1 LQKTFDCANLELY
14 HGSAAFNLTQYPEW
28 DSMLWELVALPNQVL
43 TVHAKRRGRGH
54 GGWSKDNPYLEE
66 QRFVEFDIDIE
77 PPALAQRILSVREQI
92 AREWTSDL
100 ETLRVANEMILDS
113 YHAFQAH
120 QRFSETASSSTSSSS
135 KTRDKVDRVPPQPQE
150 EDPENLG
157 AVDPLT
163 APYYYSSSAAY
174 DKNFKAYDRTAMMV
188 LGNNIVHDGHSSS
201 AYRAGSFDLLGLLAT
216 QESVHRILKLYHTKR
231 QQQQPRRRG
240 STQRQRVTKD
250 DEDDNDDDDDEVDAT
265 RDYQSSAEWLHQF
278 YVARL
283 STHFDG
289 NQEYGRADDFLE
301 ELLLSPPSVKVTAR
315 TGELGLIDPLRMAE
329 DIIAMRSQ
337 VAMDW
342 KETVRVAPM
351 DHTELRNMCLALRM
365 MGQTNKREQQSLQ
378 PKLPLTSTSATSSAL
393 EETTTTTSSS
403 TGAGAPQHMEEFQ

>member
-1 LQKTFDCANLELY
+1 VVHFVVQKTLDCANLELY

-28 DSMLWELVALPNQVL
+28 DSMLWELVALPTQVL

-54 GGWSKDNPYLEE
+54 GGWSKDNPYLQE
-66 QRFVEFDIDIE
+66 RFVEFDIDIE

-113 YHAFQAH
+113 YHAFQAQ
-120 QRFSETASSSTSSSS
+120 QRRSETS
-135 KTRDKVDRVPPQPQE
+135 KTSQQDGNDQD
-150 EDPENLG
+150 DPENLG
-157 AVDPLT
+157 SIDQLT
-163 APYYYSSSAAY
+163 APYTSSAY

-216 QESVHRILKLYHTKR
+216 QESVHRILKMYHTKR
-231 QQQQPRRRG
+231 QPRNKQR
-240 STQRQRVTKD
+240 RQRVA
-250 DEDDNDDDDDEVDAT
+250 EDDDDEEGDNEVDST

-283 STHFDG
+283 ATHFDG

-301 ELLLSPPSVKVTAR
+301 ELLLSPPSVKLTAR

-342 KETVRVAPM
+342 KETVSRVATT

-365 MGQTNKREQQSLQ
+365 MGQTNKREQQLLQ
-378 PKLPLTSTSATSSAL
+378 PKLPLTSTSATSSAM
-393 EETTTTTSSS
+393 EETSTTTS
-403 TGAGAPQHMEEFQ
+403 TGTGTTPQHMEEFQ

>member
-1 LQKTFDCANLELY
+1 
-14 HGSAAFNLTQYPEW
+14 
-28 DSMLWELVALPNQVL
+28 MLWELVALPTQVL
-43 TVHAKRRGRGH
+43 VVHAKRRGRGH

-66 QRFVEFDIDIE
+66 RFVEFEVDIE
-77 PPALAQRILSVREQI
+77 PPALCQRILSVREQI

-113 YHAFQAH
+113 YHAFQAQ
-120 QRFSETASSSTSSSS
+120 QRKSELGNTKKDHSEL
-135 KTRDKVDRVPPQPQE
+135 D
-150 EDPENLG
+150 DPENLG
-157 AVDPLT
+157 TIDQLT
-163 APYYYSSSAAY
+163 APYTSSAAY

-201 AYRAGSFDLLGLLAT
+201 AYRSGSFDLLGLLAT

-231 QQQQPRRRG
+231 QPRHLR
-240 STQRQRVTKD
+240 RQRVANDD
-250 DEDDNDDDDDEVDAT
+250 DEDDDDDDEEDAT

-283 STHFDG
+283 ATHFDG

-301 ELLLSPPSVKVTAR
+301 ELLLSPPSVKLRAR

-342 KETVRVAPM
+342 KEIVRVAPT

-365 MGQTNKREQQSLQ
+365 MGQTNKREQQLLQ

-393 EETTTTTSSS
+393 EESTSTTSAAAG
-403 TGAGAPQHMEEFQ
+403 TGPQQHMEEFQ